1 MALGEYEVDDVVLID
16 DVAIVFSI
24 LILPEVFRIMYL
36 NGNGNKSTSK
46 NMPIKSLIN
55 YTNMLKEGLE
65 NPQYYYLLH
74 LVKKLQFLFLY
85 NFLKNSYIYIV
96 MKSIQNNK
104 IIIINLLKKFGV
116 NKIKDLNYNIV
127 TGGDLDSLRI
137 MQFIIELQ
145 EKIKKKIGLSKLVI
159 KKNQTIK
166 GLLKIIK

>member
-1 MALGEYEVDDVVLID
+1 
-16 DVAIVFSI
+16 
-24 LILPEVFRIMYL
+24 
-36 NGNGNKSTSK
+36 
-46 NMPIKSLIN
+46 
-55 YTNMLKEGLE
+55 
-65 NPQYYYLLH
+65 
-74 LVKKLQFLFLY
+74 
-85 NFLKNSYIYIV
+85 

-137 MQFIIELQ
+137 MEFIIELQ
-145 EKIKKKIGLSKLVI
+145 EKIKKKIRLSKLVI

>member
-1 MALGEYEVDDVVLID
+1 
-16 DVAIVFSI
+16 
-24 LILPEVFRIMYL
+24 
-36 NGNGNKSTSK
+36 
-46 NMPIKSLIN
+46 
-55 YTNMLKEGLE
+55 
-65 NPQYYYLLH
+65 
-74 LVKKLQFLFLY
+74 
-85 NFLKNSYIYIV
+85 

-145 EKIKKKIGLSKLVI
+145 EKIKKKIVLSKLVI